1 MLRKVALAVGL
12 VAIVVAAAGTVAFAQ
27 GIGNTC
33 NAGVTKALAKKM
45 KCRLGLYAQGQK
57 KGMAP
62 DSTKLATCDSKFSA
76 ACSKANSKGG
86 CDAGHADC
94 AGKESEAD
102 ADSAALAAS
111 PSGAFLDVSGG
122 DF

>member
-1 MLRKVALAVGL
+1 MKVTLAACLVVMVAAVG
-12 VAIVVAAAGTVAFAQ
+12 GNAFAQ
-27 GIGNTC
+27 GFGNTC
-33 NAGVTKALAKKM
+33 NAAVTKALGKKM
-45 KCRLGLYAQGQK
+45 ACRLATYAQGQK
-57 KGMAP
+57 KGVAP

-94 AGKESEAD
+94 AGKESQAD

>member
-1 MLRKVALAVGL
+1 MLKKVALAVGL
-12 VAIVVAAAGTVAFAQ
+12 AAMVVVAAGTVAFAQ

-45 KCRLGLYAQGQK
+45 KCRLGVYAQGQK
-57 KGMAP
+57 KGVAP

-76 ACSKANSKGG
+76 ACSKANSKGV

-94 AGKESEAD
+94 AGKESAAD
-102 ADSAALAAS
+102 TCSASLAAS
-111 PSGAFLDVSGG
+111 PSGAFLN
-122 DF
+122 